1 MPHCGV
7 RTFLIGPR
15 AGPEANTGANTIGW
29 PAYRVKVL
37 QLLIKKDLIPR
48 YTPFGILAIFIFV
61 IRDGRQKYLNPS
73 LICPSK
79 IDVPVEHF
87 IVSARKYR
95 PQTFK
100 DVVGQEAITNTLTN
114 AIENN
119 HLAQALLFCGP
130 RGVGKTTCARIL
142 AKKIN
147 QDGSER
153 EDEDFAFNIFELDAA
168 SNNSVDDIRNL
179 TDQVRIPPQTGKYK
193 VYIIDEVHMLSQSA
207 FNAFL
212 KTLEEP
218 PKHAIFILATTEK
231 HKIIPTILSRCQIFD
246 FKRITVKDAAEYLSY
261 IAKEQGVEAEDDAL
275 HIIAQKA
282 DGAMRDALSIFD
294 RVVSFSG
301 KKLTRQAVTENL
313 NVLDYDTY
321 FSATDLILGNNIP
334 ELLLLFNKTLSL
346 GFDGH
351 HFISGLASHF
361 RDLMVCR
368 HEATIALLEVG
379 ENAKERYAEQSKK
392 TSEPFLLKALDL
404 ANDCDLKYKTSRNQR
419 LLVEL
424 TLMKLASIDFDGQ
437 KKNPKTLTSSDKAGE
452 TLIPA
457 SNFKDR
463 ETSQARKTEQ
473 QPTLLETERPLAPV
487 AVERKQAPLETER
500 QLASTVVGHKPAPS
514 ETKAQPLPA
523 TNVQTE
529 RLEQTLAETTQ
540 QPSTST
546 TDGVATIKSEFEKNA
561 ESTGDE
567 TIIQV
572 SENRHEKNQ
581 VIDSKAGLS
590 TTSGENYQNRDTA
603 VDSTEVQLAEPEP
616 VLKTEIKKP
625 DGVKKV
631 HLDLASKRVS
641 ALSISSLKAKKEHRL
656 SKKEAEID
664 ESELPKET
672 FAEAKMQEHWAD
684 FVKKIDG
691 KGQKILA
698 SSLTTDIPKMFDDTT
713 IWIELPND
721 TMKKEVERE
730 QYDLMSYLKEKLD
743 NHFITLRITV
753 NEETA
758 KKFAFTPEEK
768 YEKLRE
774 KNPAIDLLRQTFDLD
789 L

>member
-1 MPHCGV
+1 M
-7 RTFLIGPR
+7 
-15 AGPEANTGANTIGW
+15 
-29 PAYRVKVL
+29 
-37 QLLIKKDLIPR
+37 
-48 YTPFGILAIFIFV
+48 
-61 IRDGRQKYLNPS
+61 
-73 LICPSK
+73 
-79 IDVPVEHF
+79 EHF

-100 DVVGQEAITNTLTN
+100 DVVGQAAITNTLTN
-114 AIENN
+114 AIAHD

-147 QDGSER
+147 QDGTER

-179 TDQVRIPPQTGKYK
+179 IDQVRIPPQVGKYK

-246 FKRITVKDAAEYLSY
+246 FKRITVKDAAAYLKY
-261 IAKEQGVEAEDDAL
+261 IAGEQGIEADDDAL

-301 KKLTRQAVTENL
+301 KQLTRKAVTENL

-321 FSATDLILGNNIP
+321 FSATDLILQHDIP
-334 ELLLLFNKTLSL
+334 GLLLLFNKTLSL

-351 HFISGLASHF
+351 HFVSGLASHF

-368 HEATIALLEVG
+368 HEATIELLEVG
-379 ENAKERYAEQSKK
+379 DTAKEQYRQQSKR
-392 TSEPFLLKALDL
+392 TDGTFLLTALNL
-404 ANDCDLKYKTSRNQR
+404 ANDCDLKYKTSKNQR

-424 TLMKLASIDFDGQ
+424 TLMKLASIGFDGQ
-437 KKNPKTLTSSDKAGE
+437 KKNPDVLTKSEVGNQTIA
-452 TLIPA
+452 PA
-457 SNFKDR
+457 AAFQHR
-463 ETSQARKTEQ
+463 Q
-473 QPTLLETERPLAPV
+473 PV
-487 AVERKQAPLETER
+487 AT
-500 QLASTVVGHKPAPS
+500 APS
-514 ETKAQPLPA
+514 QDKVSGSTNTKPDDSDTSKALSKPEDQKGDNKSEGPLP
-523 TNVQTE
+523 VDF
-529 RLEQTLAETTQ
+529 
-540 QPSTST
+540 SM
-546 TDGVATIKSEFEKNA
+546 GH
-561 ESTGDE
+561 GDE
-567 TIIQV
+567 KEDVYNSKDLV
-572 SENRHEKNQ
+572 SEPVQ
-581 VIDSKAGLS
+581 V
-590 TTSGENYQNRDTA
+590 
-603 VDSTEVQLAEPEP
+603 AEPI
-616 VLKTEIKKP
+616 LKTEVKKP
-625 DGVKKV
+625 EALKKV
-631 HLDLASKRVS
+631 QLDLASKRVS
-641 ALSISSLKAKKEHRL
+641 ALSLSSLKAKKEHRE
-656 SKKEAEID
+656 SKKEDEID
-664 ESELPKET
+664 ESQLPSDAFT
-672 FAEAKMQEHWAD
+672 EAQMQQHWAE
-684 FVKKIDG
+684 FVEQLDG
-691 KGQKILA
+691 SGRKILA
-698 SSLTTDIPKMFDDTT
+698 SSLTTDVPKMFDETT

-730 QYDLMSYLKEKLD
+730 QYDLMTHLKQRLN
-743 NHFITLRITV
+743 NHFISLRITV

-768 YEKLRE
+768 YQKLRE
-774 KNPAIDLLRQTFDLD
+774 KNPAIDVLRKTFDLD